1 VEEIVIGLNNNVDYA
16 ILTSDEGLLDIGDDQ
31 MVAVP
36 LSTLQAGTEDGTFH
50 FSGDPLVFQN
60 APTFTEDQWASLA
73 DPTWDDSFFDFW
85 QSQEEL
91 ALMPET
97 GGESAVTGPAFI
109 RASELMDE
117 DVVNTAGED
126 LGNVEDLVLNPQ
138 PNSQDYAVISFEAFE
153 EIGPDQLYAI
163 PLNQLNF
170 ADVQGDNLFT
180 FDTDPTMLQ
189 NMPSFT
195 ADTWPVF
202 TDPAAGAAGA
212 TSEMTAEGQAPLR
225 ISELTGDAILNAN
238 GEDLGQIQDVVI
250 GLQSDT
256 DYAIVA
262 LEQSLFDLTEETLVA
277 IPMTALTLNAEAE
290 AFSFAGDQA
299 ILQNAPTFTESQWEN
314 LTDPTWD
321 DGFFEFWEDEG
332 LLVPSGV
339 LPAEAETGETTTT
352 DDTTA
357 AAPGEMQGAAFVSAA
372 GLMDQEVLDSA
383 GEAIGNVQDVIL
395 SGQQNGTNYAVMAFD
410 FADELGGNLYLVPVD
425 QLNFSTTA
433 EGDNVLTFNADP
445 TILQNAPVFNEDDWD
460 NFITN
465 PTWDEEF
472 RDFWGTKVAE

>member
-1 VEEIVIGLNNNVDYA
+1 
-16 ILTSDEGLLDIGDDQ
+16 
-31 MVAVP
+31 
-36 LSTLQAGTEDGTFH
+36 
-50 FSGDPLVFQN
+50 
-60 APTFTEDQWASLA
+60 
-73 DPTWDDSFFDFW
+73 
-85 QSQEEL
+85 
-91 ALMPET
+91 
-97 GGESAVTGPAFI
+97 
-109 RASELMDE
+109 
-117 DVVNTAGED
+117 
-126 LGNVEDLVLNPQ
+126 
-138 PNSQDYAVISFEAFE
+138 
-153 EIGPDQLYAI
+153 
-163 PLNQLNF
+163 
-170 ADVQGDNLFT
+170 
-180 FDTDPTMLQ
+180 
-189 NMPSFT
+189 MPSFT